1 MKDNQCPIHKLI
13 PIPCIEKNFQ
23 GCISPHPNPGV
34 HVFKMCP
41 KCWEEWQEKKRV
53 SPYRW

>member
-1 MKDNQCPIHKLI
+1 MKDNECPIHKRI

-23 GCISPHPNPGV
+23 GCISPHPNLGV
-34 HVFKMCP
+34 HVVKMCP